1 MTSVTVR
8 FGEFELD
15 LSSGDLLKGG
25 MRVRLQYQPLQVLA
39 LLIENAGT
47 VVTRGELRQ
56 RLWPDGTF
64 VDFDHSVN
72 AAIKRLRLT
81 LGDSTENPLYIETL
95 YRRGYRFVAPVER
108 LQVARPQD
116 DWRAT
121 DTLKVVRFQKAA
133 SSRRPWV

>member
-56 RLWPDGTF
+56 QLWPDGTF

-81 LGDSTENPLYIETL
+81 LGDSTENPRYIETL